1 MRLTSICH
9 ITLMSAALAA
19 PRPQWLALPSES
31 RNICARAADLLPS
44 EPQPRRQLD
53 APEPR
58 PRRQLDSLGCV
69 DFVPDG
75 ESKWYAAVANA
86 STRID
91 CDFFESFITAAN
103 RGSPWRPYCMR
114 WPA

>member
-1 MRLTSICH
+1 MRLSSICY

-31 RNICARAADLLPS
+31 RNICARGGQEQPP
-44 EPQPRRQLD
+44 EPRPRRHLD

-86 STRID
+86 
-91 CDFFESFITAAN
+91 
-103 RGSPWRPYCMR
+103 
-114 WPA
+114 